1 MYSATTLPIL
11 YVNEPTPLH
20 ELLELKPYHVQCY
33 MTLKSWATMFKCKY
47 LECLKPHIG
56 MGRCDMRL
64 IPAIF
69 AELAG
74 ILLYILACY
83 QDNIEKMCIMVIM
96 AIFVMF
102 MGVMLYIEGD
112 DV

>member
-1 MYSATTLPIL
+1 
-11 YVNEPTPLH
+11 
-20 ELLELKPYHVQCY
+20 
-33 MTLKSWATMFKCKY
+33 
-47 LECLKPHIG
+47 
-56 MGRCDMRL
+56 MRL

-69 AELAG
+69 CELAG

-102 MGVMLYIEGD
+102 MGVMLYMEGN